1 MAAMRA
7 PWIATLAQRY
17 AQCFPVSP
25 TWRTIGREAE
35 FPVVRS
41 DNGDWADVH
50 WLLRTILEH
59 GGPGMRAAK
68 EQGPKR
74 RSFMQERLVKVTDE
88 ATGTQWTA
96 EVGGGTVEVI
106 TGPCQDL
113 HELKEKHENGV
124 KALLRAAAA
133 MGPPQRVLGVG
144 MQPFSPPT
152 RELVI
157 DRQR

>member
-1 MAAMRA
+1 MPA
-7 PWIATLAQRY
+7 PGWVATVAQRY
-17 AQCFPVSP
+17 GQCFPTSP
-25 TWRTIGREAE
+25 AWRTIGREAE

-50 WLLRTILEH
+50 WLLQTILEQ
-59 GGPGMRAAK
+59 GGSGMRASK

-88 ATGTQWTA
+88 KTATQWTA

-106 TGPCQDL
+106 TGPCQNL
-113 HELKEKHENGV
+113 HELREKHESGV

-144 MQPFSPPT
+144 MQPFSPT
-152 RELVI
+152 ARRTSQAR
-157 DRQR
+157 RQLG